1 MKTNR
6 TTPLAS
12 CSVSAAASPGSP
24 TTSRAKAK
32 TTLFDQEIAMEDDF
46 DPLADCPECGAEHGY
61 SEWEVA
67 EGRDDA
73 VCCPSCGAAVA
84 VDDLYP
90 LA

>member
-1 MKTNR
+1 
-6 TTPLAS
+6 
-12 CSVSAAASPGSP
+12 
-24 TTSRAKAK
+24 
-32 TTLFDQEIAMEDDF
+32 MEDDF

-73 VCCPSCGAAVA
+73 VRCPSCGAAVL

>member
-1 MKTNR
+1 MQTSR
-6 TTPLAS
+6 MTPSAS
-12 CSVSAAASPGSP
+12 FSASAAASLGSM
-24 TTSRAKAK
+24 TTSQAIAK
-32 TTLFDQEIAMEDDF
+32 TTHFDQEIAMEDDF

-73 VCCPSCGAAVA
+73 VRCPSCGAAVA